1 MICGEEIGEF
11 PENFMM
17 HKEDYDYENFEA
29 LAERFEDVAAF
40 SPQVYSSCGNLIV
53 GRFSDDRIVVWDIE
67 QFEVRLTI
75 HTNFAYI
82 DPIEIS
88 TCGQYFGLR

>member
-17 HKEDYDYENFEA
+17 HKDDYDNYEA
-29 LAERFEDVAAF
+29 LAERFEDLGAF
-40 SPQVYSSCGNLIV
+40 TPQVFSSCGNLIV

-75 HTNFAYI
+75 HKTI
-82 DPIEIS
+82 TVS
-88 TCGQYFGLR
+88 TLLRWIR